1 MASSG
6 KLRTRWAAIGAA
18 CAVTLGGGTFGIV
31 QASVSSGDRAVYVPI
46 TPVRVLDT
54 RAGTP
59 ITNTTLKVVVEGTIN
74 LPSGSTEVVVPVDAS
89 AVALNFTV
97 TEGQKNGQYGFVTA
111 FPCTS
116 DTDTPPNASSLN
128 FESKVDIANAM
139 NVTTSANGSICL
151 YVYGTADLIVDI
163 AGYYIDHNHD
173 DRYYTET
180 EVDTALTSKADASEL
195 ASKANTSDLTSGLA
209 SKASVSDLTSGLA
222 DKADITSLMAPI
234 TPSVPVT
241 LDSTGQVGLF
251 SSITVGLNG
260 NPIISYHDSTNGDLK
275 IAACNNPT
283 CNTSTNTTIDSTG
296 NVGYYNSIT
305 IGTNG
310 NPIISYFDQ
319 TNSNLK
325 IAACNNPTCTTSTN
339 TTIDSAG
346 DVGAY
351 TSIAIGT
358 NGNPIIS
365 YYDETNNDLKIAAC
379 KNPTCTGATE
389 LDRSDR
395 YTVDSDGFVGYFT
408 SIAIGINGNPII
420 SYLDGTNRDLK
431 IAACKNPTCTGE
443 TEGDR
448 SDRYTI
454 DSNGDVGY
462 FTSIAIGTN
471 GNPIISHFDQ
481 TNLNLKVAACNN
493 PTCTTSTNTTVDST
507 GDVGLFS
514 SITVGLNGNPII
526 SYYDET
532 NSDLKIAVCNNPTCT
547 TSTNTTIDSNG
558 DVGYYTSIAIGING
572 NPIISYGAVINNDL
586 KVFSPWWLT
595 GGR

>member
-1 MASSG
+1 MASLA

-18 CAVTLGGGTFGIV
+18 CAVTLGGSTIGIV

-59 ITNTTLKVVVEGTIN
+59 ITNTTLKVVVEGSIN

-89 AVALNFTV
+89 AVALNITV

-128 FESKVDIANAM
+128 FESNVDIANAM

-163 AGYYIDHNHD
+163 AGYYTDHNHD

-180 EVDTALTSKADASEL
+180 EVDTALTNKADVA
-195 ASKANTSDLTSGLA
+195 
-209 SKASVSDLTSGLA
+209 
-222 DKADITSLMAPI
+222 SLMAPI
-234 TPSVPVT
+234 VPSLPIT
-241 LDSTGQVGLF
+241 LDSVGMVGIET
-251 SSITVGLNG
+251 SI
-260 NPIISYHDSTNGDLK
+260 
-275 IAACNNPT
+275 A
-283 CNTSTNTTIDSTG
+283 
-296 NVGYYNSIT
+296 

-310 NPIISYFDQ
+310 NPIISYRDG
-319 TNSNLK
+319 TNNDLK

-339 TTIDSAG
+339 TTIDSNG
-346 DVGAY
+346 SVGLY

-365 YYDETNNDLKIAAC
+365 YWDLSNNDLKIAAC
-379 KNPTCTGATE
+379 NNPTCT
-389 LDRSDR
+389 
-395 YTVDSDGFVGYFT
+395 T
-408 SIAIGINGNPII
+408 S
-420 SYLDGTNRDLK
+420 TN
-431 IAACKNPTCTGE
+431 T
-443 TEGDR
+443 
-448 SDRYTI
+448 TI
-454 DSNGDVGY
+454 DSTGNVGS

-471 GNPIISHFDQ
+471 GNPIISYWDLSNRDLKVAACLDATCTTSNNFTIDSGGSVGYETSITIG
-481 TNLNLKVAACNN
+481 TNGHPIISYYDATNGDLKVAACDNPTCTTSTNTTIDNTGDVGWYTSITIGTNGNPIISYWDATSDDLKVAACNN
-493 PTCTTSTNTTVDST
+493 PTCTTSTNS
-507 GDVGLFS
+507 
-514 SITVGLNGNPII
+514 
-526 SYYDET
+526 
-532 NSDLKIAVCNNPTCT
+532 
-547 TSTNTTIDSNG
+547 TIDSNG
-558 DVGYYTSIAIGING
+558 NVGLYTSMTIGANG
-572 NPIISYGAVINNDL
+572 HPVISYYDATNQDL

>member
-1 MASSG
+1 MASLA

-59 ITNTTLKVVVEGTIN
+59 ITNTTLKVVVEGSIN

-128 FESKVDIANAM
+128 FESNVDIANAM

-163 AGYYIDHNHD
+163 AGYYTDHNHD

-180 EVDTALTSKADASEL
+180 EVDTALT
-195 ASKANTSDLTSGLA
+195 N
-209 SKASVSDLTSGLA
+209 
-222 DKADITSLMAPI
+222 KADITSLMAPI

-241 LDSTGQVGLF
+241 LDSAGQVGAET
-251 SSITVGLNG
+251 SIAIGTNG

-283 CNTSTNTTIDSTG
+283 CTTSTNTTIDSAG
-296 NVGYYNSIT
+296 NVGQYTSIA
-305 IGTNG
+305 IGING
-310 NPIISYFDQ
+310 NPIISYYD
-319 TNSNLK
+319 NWNGALK

-339 TTIDSAG
+339 TTIDSTGVVGTDSSITIGTNGNPIISYHDITNGVLKVAACNNPTCTTSTTTTIDSAG
-346 DVGAY
+346 VVGYHISITIGTNGNPIISYYDIINGVLKVAACKNPTCTGTTELERSTNTTIDSGDAVGGY

-365 YYDETNNDLKIAAC
+365 YSDSTNGDLKI
-379 KNPTCTGATE
+379 
-389 LDRSDR
+389 
-395 YTVDSDGFVGYFT
+395 
-408 SIAIGINGNPII
+408 
-420 SYLDGTNRDLK
+420 
-431 IAACKNPTCTGE
+431 
-443 TEGDR
+443 
-448 SDRYTI
+448 
-454 DSNGDVGY
+454 
-462 FTSIAIGTN
+462 
-471 GNPIISHFDQ
+471 
-481 TNLNLKVAACNN
+481 AACNN
-493 PTCTTSTNTTVDST
+493 PTCTGSTENERSTKSTIDST
-507 GDVGLFS
+507 GNVGLYTS
-514 SITVGLNGNPII
+514 MTIGANGHPVI
-526 SYYDET
+526 SYYDAT
-532 NSDLKIAVCNNPTCT
+532 NR
-547 TSTNTTIDSNG
+547 
-558 DVGYYTSIAIGING
+558 
-572 NPIISYGAVINNDL
+572 DL
-586 KVFSPWWLT
+586 KVFSPWWMV

>member
-1 MASSG
+1 MA

-18 CAVTLGGGTFGIV
+18 CAVTLGGSTLGIV

-74 LPSGSTEVVVPVDAS
+74 LPSGSTQVVVPVDAS
-89 AVALNFTV
+89 AVALNITV

-180 EVDTALTSKADASEL
+180 EVDTALTNKADVASL
-195 ASKANTSDLTSGLA
+195 LSPI
-209 SKASVSDLTSGLA
+209 VP
-222 DKADITSLMAPI
+222 SLPA
-234 TPSVPVT
+234 
-241 LDSTGQVGLF
+241 
-251 SSITVGLNG
+251 
-260 NPIISYHDSTNGDLK
+260 
-275 IAACNNPT
+275 
-283 CNTSTNTTIDSTG
+283 TIDSTG
-296 NVGYYNSIT
+296 VVGLFTSIA
-305 IGTNG
+305 IGIDGNPVISYWEGTNT
-310 NPIISYFDQ
+310 S
-319 TNSNLK
+319 LK
-325 IAACNNPTCTTSTN
+325 VAACNNPTCTTSTN

-346 DVGAY
+346 VVGTDTSITIGTNGNPIISYWDDTNGDLKVAACLNPTCTTSTNTTIDSAGLVGQYTSIAIGINGNPIISYFDNTNGALKIATCNNPTCTTSTTTTTIDSAGNVGLSTSITIGTNGNPIISYYDITNGVLKVAACKNPTCTGATENDRSDNYIIDSAGLVGYHTSITIGTNGNPIISYYDITNGDLKIAACNNPTCTGATELERSTNTTIDSGGAVGGY

-365 YYDETNNDLKIAAC
+365 YYDQDNSA
-379 KNPTCTGATE
+379 
-389 LDRSDR
+389 
-395 YTVDSDGFVGYFT
+395 
-408 SIAIGINGNPII
+408 
-420 SYLDGTNRDLK
+420 
-431 IAACKNPTCTGE
+431 
-443 TEGDR
+443 
-448 SDRYTI
+448 
-454 DSNGDVGY
+454 
-462 FTSIAIGTN
+462 
-471 GNPIISHFDQ
+471 
-481 TNLNLKVAACNN
+481 LKVTA
-493 PTCTTSTNTTVDST
+493 
-507 GDVGLFS
+507 
-514 SITVGLNGNPII
+514 
-526 SYYDET
+526 
-532 NSDLKIAVCNNPTCT
+532 CNNPTCT
-547 TSTNTTIDSNG
+547 TSTNTTIDSAG
-558 DVGYYTSIAIGING
+558 VVGQYTSIAIGING
-572 NPIISYGAVINNDL
+572 NPIISYYDITNQDL